1 MRARL
6 IIPILALLAVLVGT
20 VILASPY
27 APVVGA
33 FRPIE
38 EIWAIEDERV
48 MSETPLVTALSNHNV
63 PLAYDAQQNTFYCT
77 LGLEQG
83 GEWPDI
89 HLTAPG
95 ASGITLCFTDD
106 YTFDSCDTAIRE
118 GYPYEIMAYTDET
131 YAYFDI
137 VFTGLPIVTLYAQK

>member
-1 MRARL
+1 MRLRL
-6 IIPILALLAVLVGT
+6 MLGILALVVLLVGT
-20 VILASPY
+20 VLLASPY

-48 MSETPLVTALSNHNV
+48 MSEIPLVTALSNHNV

-83 GEWPDI
+83 GEWPDS
-89 HLTAPG
+89 T
-95 ASGITLCFTDD
+95 
-106 YTFDSCDTAIRE
+106 
-118 GYPYEIMAYTDET
+118 
-131 YAYFDI
+131 
-137 VFTGLPIVTLYAQK
+137 